1 MPATSAPRW
10 ELMKRIKKFFGDL
23 SEISR
28 YRRVA
33 LAPPSLLNSARQVD
47 ATRPPGP
54 KMRDAMN
61 AVKNAN
67 LFARLFDDLDDASRL
82 AIKTPEGGHISYGDL
97 IALSGQM
104 ANVLIARGV
113 KTGDRVAAQ
122 TEKSVAGLV
131 LYLATVRAGAV
142 YLPLNTAYTLNELG
156 YFIGD
161 AEPSLIVCD
170 PSKAAGFAEMAA
182 KVGAKV
188 ETLDANGRGSLTDAA
203 AREKPDFA
211 TVPRDNDDLAAILYT
226 SGTTGRSKGAMLTHD
241 NLASNSESLVSYWR
255 FTRDDVLIHA
265 LPIYHTHGLFVASNV
280 TLFARASMIFLPKL
294 DAELIIKLM
303 ARATVL
309 MGVPTFYTRILQS
322 PNLTKESAAHMR
334 LFISGSAP
342 LLADTHREWFART
355 GHAVLE
361 RYGMTETNM
370 NTSNPY
376 DGERVPGAV
385 GMALPGVSVRV
396 SDPETGAPMAEDTI
410 GMIEVKGP
418 NVFKGYWR
426 MPEKTKAEFRDDGFF
441 ITGDLGKID
450 SKGYVHIL
458 GRGKD
463 LVISGGFN
471 VYPKEI
477 ESEIDAMA
485 GVVESAVIGVPH
497 ADFGEGVTAVVVT
510 DKKTAIDEAA
520 VLKALDGQIA
530 KFKMPKRVIFVDDL
544 PRNTMGKV
552 QKNILRETYAAIYKK

>member
-1 MPATSAPRW
+1 
-10 ELMKRIKKFFGDL
+10 
-23 SEISR
+23 
-28 YRRVA
+28 
-33 LAPPSLLNSARQVD
+33 
-47 ATRPPGP
+47 
-54 KMRDAMN
+54 MN
-61 AVKNAN
+61 ASANAN
-67 LFARLFDDLDDASRL
+67 LFSRLFDGLADTGRL
-82 AIKTPEGGHISYGDL
+82 AIETMDGTRISYADL
-97 IALSGQM
+97 IAQSGRV
-104 ANVLIARGV
+104 ANFITSRGV
-113 KTGDRVAAQ
+113 KPGDRVAAQ
-122 TEKSVAGLV
+122 TEKSVEALV

-142 YLPLNTAYTLNELG
+142 YLPLNTAYTLNELE

-170 PSKAAGFAEMAA
+170 PSKADGIKALAA
-182 KVGAKV
+182 KSGAKV
-188 ETLDANGRGSLTDAA
+188 ETLDADGKGSLNDGA
-203 AREKPDFA
+203 ARAASDFT
-211 TVPRDNDDLAAILYT
+211 TVARAGDDLAAILYT

-241 NLASNSESLVSYWR
+241 NLASNSHSLVEYWR
-255 FTRDDVLIHA
+255 FTQDDVLIHA

-294 DAELIIKLM
+294 DPELIIKLM

-309 MGVPTFYTRILQS
+309 MGVPTFYTRLLQS
-322 PNLTKESAAHMR
+322 PNLTNDSTSHMR

-342 LLADTHREWFART
+342 LLAETHREWSART

-385 GMALPGVSVRV
+385 GFPLPGVSVRV
-396 SDPETGAPMAEDTI
+396 TDPDTGTEFARDEI

-426 MPEKTKAEFRDDGFF
+426 MPEKTAAEFRADGFF

-450 SKGYVHIL
+450 DRGYVHII

-471 VYPKEI
+471 VYPKEV
-477 ESEIDAMA
+477 ENEIDAIP
-485 GVVESAVIGVPH
+485 GVTESAVIGVPH
-497 ADFGEGVTAVVVT
+497 ADFGEGVTAVVVG
-510 DKKTAIDEAA
+510 DKATTLDESA
-520 VLKALDGQIA
+520 VLHALDGRLA

-552 QKNILRETYAAIYKK
+552 QKNVLRDTYAGIYKK